1 MIVQQTN
8 SLFNQRIALS
18 PPPTYEVGRGV
29 TSGLSGGGINS
40 TPIALQ
46 LDPSLYLDFTVGA
59 TKPLGDYEDL
69 SLNLIFT
76 QNAYQIEPTA
86 DPAYGPGLYLVVA
99 A

>member
-8 SLFNQRIALS
+8 TLLNQRIALS
-18 PPPTYEVGRGV
+18 PPPAYEVGRGV
-29 TSGLSGGGINS
+29 TSGLSGGGIDS

-46 LDPSLYLDFTVGA
+46 LGPSLYLDFITGA
-59 TKPLGDYEDL
+59 TKPLGVYEDL

-76 QNAYQIEPTA
+76 QNAYQIEATS

-99 A
+99 

>member
-8 SLFNQRIALS
+8 TLLNQRIALP

-29 TSGLSGGGINS
+29 TSGLSGGGVNS

-99 A
+99 